1 MLVPAVFAGSN
12 SSYRMFSVSMRLLRF
27 LSNAAQHP
35 HASSQFRRRDV
46 VQQFMT
52 KFDRRRA
59 DLFDD
64 PVGAGRKMN
73 RLATTIVR
81 RVFARDPAIAF
92 ESIQQC
98 NQGRLFNT
106 EKRRDLGLRK
116 RLVRD
121 RQVQQRSPFG
131 LAQTHW
137 FETGVELQTPS
148 PRGPMEKW
156 PKCLG
161 LRVRHN
167 R

>member
-1 MLVPAVFAGSN
+1 MLIPAVFAGS
-12 SSYRMFSVSMRLLRF
+12 SSNYRMFSVSIRLLRF
-27 LSNAAQHP
+27 LSNAVQHT

-64 PVGAGRKMN
+64 PLGAGRKMN

-98 NQGRLFNT
+98 NQCRLFNT

-116 RLVRD
+116 RIVRD
-121 RQVQQRSPFG
+121 RQVQQRSPFR
-131 LAQTHW
+131 LAQSHR
-137 FETGVELQTPS
+137 FETGVELQAPG
-148 PRGPMEKW
+148 PRRTMQKRS
-156 PKCLG
+156 KCFG
-161 LRVRHN
+161 VKLRHA
-167 R
+167 